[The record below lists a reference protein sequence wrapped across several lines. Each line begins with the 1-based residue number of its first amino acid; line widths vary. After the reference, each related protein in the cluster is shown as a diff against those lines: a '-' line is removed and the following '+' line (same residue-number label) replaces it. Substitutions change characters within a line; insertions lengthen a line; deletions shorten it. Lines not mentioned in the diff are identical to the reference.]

1 MDTDSRAANDFI
13 NNLNET
19 MALLELFC
27 TDTNDLSKR
36 ILLKS
41 AVVVS
46 VAYWERYIEDLVL
59 EGSQFIADGLRNP
72 TDLPERIKQ
81 KTVLSVV
88 KENRESN
95 PCAFSKSVWDFS
107 GEGWAEQYKAYAADV
122 VGSFN
127 TASLSN
133 VRGIFWNVLGIR
145 DVFDGW
151 EPPDRFAEMGL
162 KRLDMFIN
170 RRHEIAHGSSTDTQ
184 VFNFDNVSSS
194 IAFLS
199 HLMLHIEKVVWK
211 QVADIVQESAISW
224 KLKSKYIHEIVSY
237 FKSNGLKAVTNKTF
251 QKISQSANSNYNKLA
266 YEPWGLLEIESPSN
280 IKPTETM
287 AKFITGD
294 IALPDEINVL
304 KNQKAFPKSGAKYIY
319 FQDLVDYYEH

>member
-1 MDTDSRAANDFI
+1 
-13 NNLNET
+13 
-19 MALLELFC
+19 
-27 TDTNDLSKR
+27 
-36 ILLKS
+36 
-41 AVVVS
+41 
-46 VAYWERYIEDLVL
+46 
-59 EGSQFIADGLRNP
+59 
-72 TDLPERIKQ
+72 
-81 KTVLSVV
+81 
-88 KENRESN
+88 
-95 PCAFSKSVWDFS
+95 
-107 GEGWAEQYKAYAADV
+107 
-122 VGSFN
+122 
-127 TASLSN
+127 
-133 VRGIFWNVLGIR
+133 
-145 DVFDGW
+145 
-151 EPPDRFAEMGL
+151 
-162 KRLDMFIN
+162 
-170 RRHEIAHGSSTDTQ
+170 
-184 VFNFDNVSSS
+184 
-194 IAFLS
+194 
-199 HLMLHIEKVVWK
+199 MLHIEKVVWK